1 MNRFKILILVLF
13 FVFSIN
19 NAKSQTNQSF
29 RLSILG
35 GNGFGTNTKIS
46 SSMNTTLQPYGFGIG
61 IRAQYVFESKLSL
74 GVIFV
79 MHKGESVT
87 VNTIQNTLP
96 LTIKAR
102 IQYGGIELGY
112 RLILNHTFSMYPH
125 IGIGLGERKGNF
137 FPESGDIPGPN
148 DITVISVDGFRPYI
162 SPAASVIA
170 DVTNFLFLGLEVNYL
185 VLTDY
190 KNANSFGTFLIA
202 GINISGLY

>member
-1 MNRFKILILVLF
+1 MNHFKVLILVLF
-13 FVFSIN
+13 FAFSIN
-19 NAKSQTNQSF
+19 NARGQANQSF

-35 GNGFGTNTKIS
+35 GNGFGTNAKIS
-46 SSMNTTLQPYGFGIG
+46 SSMNTSLQPYGFGIG
-61 IRAQYVFESKLSL
+61 IRAQYIFESNLSL

-79 MHKGESVT
+79 THKGESVT
-87 VNTIQNTLP
+87 INTIQNTLP

-112 RLILNHTFSMYPH
+112 WFTFNHTFSMYPH
-125 IGIGLGERKGNF
+125 IGIGLGERRGNF
-137 FPESGDIPGPN
+137 FPESGNIPGPN

-170 DVTNFLFLGLEVNYL
+170 DLTSFLFIGLEVNYL
-185 VLTDY
+185 ALTDY

-202 GINISGLY
+202 GINISGL